1 MRRAR
6 TSAMQRDEGGRHLSK
21 RKQLF
26 LGCMRP
32 PSPLPLPPSFKY
44 LTKHF
49 SENSSPLFENLARV
63 VSNLASF
70 LIHGPRPSL
79 EKCSL
84 NLSPT
89 LAESLA
95 DFFSFFPPLPSPRL
109 NLTGNILFPRDFS
122 VLRNNC
128 KIVIYHFSHI
138 DELE

>member
-32 PSPLPLPPSFKY
+32 PSPLPLPLLQIFNETFFRK
-44 LTKHF
+44 LF
-49 SENSSPLFENLARV
+49 SSLRKSRT
-63 VSNLASF
+63 ASF
-70 LIHGPRPSL
+70 RISRRFLFTGRGRRSRNAPLISRPLWPRVWPISF
-79 EKCSL
+79 
-84 NLSPT
+84 LS
-89 LAESLA
+89 S
-95 DFFSFFPPLPSPRL
+95 LPSPRL
-109 NLTGNILFPRDFS
+109 NLTGNILFPRDFT
-122 VLRNNC
+122 VLRNN